1 MKEKNDTPSIRGRS
15 PIKTT
20 YSSPSKIAKTS
31 PSKLQSP
38 IRSGTF
44 RIEKKNEEIPSTS
57 TSIHRIYEEKDG
69 SSRSEETFNKEASEK
84 KTTIIDGEPENGSY
98 TKTTITERE
107 ETIEKREFLQF
118 TETSGGSAAS
128 RSKSPAKILEEY
140 RAKREKE
147 MEKIP
152 DSPKSISKL
161 ISRCYYSSNHSS
173 VILSFVNFLCLS
185 RNMFLK
191 KRQVYK
197 Y

>member
-1 MKEKNDTPSIRGRS
+1 MLLSGEPGRPIRSPLREKNDTPSVRGRS

-20 YSSPSKIAKTS
+20 YSSPSKMAKTVS

-38 IRSGTF
+38 IRTGTF
-44 RIEKKNEEIPSTS
+44 KIEKKIEEIPSTS
-57 TSIHRIYEEKDG
+57 TSVHRIYEEKDG

-84 KTTIIDGEPENGSY
+84 KTTIITDGKPENGSY

-118 TETSGGSAAS
+118 TEKASSGPGVGSGATS
-128 RSKSPAKILEEY
+128 RSKSPSKILEEY

-152 DSPKSISKL
+152 DSPKSISKFYL
-161 ISRCYYSSNHSS
+161 SNVRCYPY
-173 VILSFVNFLCLS
+173 I
-185 RNMFLK
+185 
-191 KRQVYK
+191 
-197 Y
+197 